1 MATIQ
6 GFANKNGE
14 YQRKPMTMQ
23 ATPAPSTANN

>member
-14 YQRKPMTMQ
+14 YQRKPMIIE
-23 ATPAPSTANN
+23 APPAPSTANN

>member
-14 YQRKPMTMQ
+14 YQRKPTMQ